1 LWTVRNRHGLP
12 SRTKTDNREVFAN
25 RRVRLEAHHDE
36 DCTMN
41 PAPNVQAPSSSA
53 PAPASV
59 PPELEPMALD
69 ACEQAR
75 FRGRALSLAR
85 EALEQFRL
93 ELSAARFDLDITRRE
108 REGFRRLVD
117 REA

>member
-1 LWTVRNRHGLP
+1 
-12 SRTKTDNREVFAN
+12 
-25 RRVRLEAHHDE
+25 
-36 DCTMN
+36 MN

-59 PPELEPMALD
+59 PPELLALKERIEALPESIRAELEPMALD

>member
-1 LWTVRNRHGLP
+1 
-12 SRTKTDNREVFAN
+12 
-25 RRVRLEAHHDE
+25 
-36 DCTMN
+36 MN
-41 PAPNVQAPSSSA
+41 PAPNAP
-53 PAPASV
+53 V
-59 PPELEPMALD
+59 PSELLELRDRIKAMPDEIRLELEPLAED

-108 REGFRRLVD
+108 REGLRRLIE
-117 REA
+117 REI

>member
-1 LWTVRNRHGLP
+1 
-12 SRTKTDNREVFAN
+12 
-25 RRVRLEAHHDE
+25 
-36 DCTMN
+36 MN
-41 PAPNVQAPSSSA
+41 PAPNAP
-53 PAPASV
+53 V
-59 PPELEPMALD
+59 PSELLELRDRIKAMPHEIRLELEPLAED

-93 ELSAARFDLDITRRE
+93 ELSAAKFDLDVTRRE
-108 REGFRRLVD
+108 REGLRRLIE

>member
-1 LWTVRNRHGLP
+1 
-12 SRTKTDNREVFAN
+12 
-25 RRVRLEAHHDE
+25 
-36 DCTMN
+36 MN
-41 PAPNVQAPSSSA
+41 PAMTSPELDQTASI
-53 PAPASV
+53 PAELRALRERIGALPEEIRA
-59 PPELEPMALD
+59 ELEPLAND

-108 REGFRRLVD
+108 REGLRRLVE
-117 REA
+117 REV

>member
-1 LWTVRNRHGLP
+1 
-12 SRTKTDNREVFAN
+12 
-25 RRVRLEAHHDE
+25 
-36 DCTMN
+36 MN
-41 PAPNVQAPSSSA
+41 PATNAP
-53 PAPASV
+53 V
-59 PPELEPMALD
+59 PSELLELRDRIKAMPDEIRLELEPLAED

-93 ELSAARFDLDITRRE
+93 ELSAAKFDLDITRRE
-108 REGFRRLVD
+108 REGFRRLIE